1 MGFQSGA
8 ITLSEGCTMSLIKW
22 INFQTLGDERGSL
35 ISIEQGKV
43 VPFEIKRV
51 YYIYRTAEGVS
62 RGFHAHRNLR
72 QVAICLAGKCRMV
85 LDNGITREDVWLDCA
100 TKGILIE
107 GGMWREMHDFSEH
120 CILLVLAS
128 ALYDESDYIRD
139 YDEFLAVARER

>member
-1 MGFQSGA
+1 
-8 ITLSEGCTMSLIKW
+8 
-22 INFQTLGDERGSL
+22 
-35 ISIEQGKV
+35 
-43 VPFEIKRV
+43 
-51 YYIYRTAEGVS
+51 
-62 RGFHAHRNLR
+62 
-72 QVAICLAGKCRMV
+72 MV

-139 YDEFLAVARER
+139 YDEFWLWRVNAEVVLF

>member
-1 MGFQSGA
+1 
-8 ITLSEGCTMSLIKW
+8 
-22 INFQTLGDERGSL
+22 
-35 ISIEQGKV
+35 
-43 VPFEIKRV
+43 
-51 YYIYRTAEGVS
+51 
-62 RGFHAHRNLR
+62 
-72 QVAICLAGKCRMV
+72 MV